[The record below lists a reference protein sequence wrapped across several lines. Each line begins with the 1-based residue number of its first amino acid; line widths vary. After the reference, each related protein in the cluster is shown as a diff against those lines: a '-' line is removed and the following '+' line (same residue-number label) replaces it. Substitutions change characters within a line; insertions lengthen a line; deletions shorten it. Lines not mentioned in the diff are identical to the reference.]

1 MKEQIAIQHLL
12 NETLMNL
19 RIKNSNY
26 SLRAFAKKLD
36 ISPSALSEILKGKR
50 KVSKQLAER
59 MTNRLHLSPME
70 KASVLDKFP
79 EKMRRNSKGKPS
91 NLENDA
97 YLKMTGNQFAVISE
111 SIHLA
116 ILSLVK
122 TENYQSDITW
132 MSKRLSVSENEVR
145 KALFRL
151 LEMELIIFENGEFKR
166 SSLPIRVEDDVLN
179 LSVQKSH
186 IEDMEIAKEK
196 IINLDVKDRDFSSMT
211 LPGDPA
217 LLSKA
222 KMILRDAQLK
232 IEELMEQGKQ
242 QEVYK
247 VTTYLYPLTNVKN

>member
-151 LEMELIIFENGEFKR
+151 LEMELIIFENGEFDV
-166 SSLPIRVEDDVLN
+166 SNTISTIEGNGWAGELFDIIGPATINSVSIYNSNNIDTTISIVWLLIRFLSGLFFNGTPYRLYN
-179 LSVQKSH
+179 L
-186 IEDMEIAKEK
+186 
-196 IINLDVKDRDFSSMT
+196 
-211 LPGDPA
+211 
-217 LLSKA
+217 
-222 KMILRDAQLK
+222 
-232 IEELMEQGKQ
+232 
-242 QEVYK
+242 
-247 VTTYLYPLTNVKN
+247 